1 MAAVA
6 TTARSQILGGLPLA
20 GPGSEFFT
28 IAVISD
34 TQNYVDGTQPQ
45 PSNES
50 FFLDQTSYLAEKKHD
65 LNLIWSDLSTPA
77 HLWGCFCCCCFCRF
91 RRQGQQQSG
100 QFWATIDQSDIRV
113 SKSHNHDPSGAA
125 SD

>member
-1 MAAVA
+1 VTCQPLRICGVVFVVVAFAV
-6 TTARSQILGGLPLA
+6 
-20 GPGSEFFT
+20 
-28 IAVISD
+28 
-34 TQNYVDGTQPQ
+34 
-45 PSNES
+45 
-50 FFLDQTSYLAEKKHD
+50 
-65 LNLIWSDLSTPA
+65 
-77 HLWGCFCCCCFCRF
+77 F